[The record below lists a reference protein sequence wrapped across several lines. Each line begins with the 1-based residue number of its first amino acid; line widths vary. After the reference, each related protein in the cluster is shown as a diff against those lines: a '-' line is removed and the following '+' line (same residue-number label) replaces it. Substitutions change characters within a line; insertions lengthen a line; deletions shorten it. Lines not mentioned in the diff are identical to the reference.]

1 MRFKAEAR
9 ALYYT
14 AHHIGKKT
22 CRKRKK
28 QGSDPYLIEIPAIPD
43 EKRIAGTVDVGILDI
58 PTEQI
63 VGVASAE
70 DRELY
75 SWDFMPLNPAGS
87 EFADQWCA
95 LYQHYLSDAGIRGPI
110 SCYEYMGRFYVL
122 DGKKRVSVVKSY
134 GAPTICASVTRILPV
149 KTEEEEVQRYYEFLE
164 AFEKTR
170 LYQVALTKTGS
181 FPKLQIALGYDEG
194 HVWTESDRFSFMF
207 NWPVISRAFEQAFN
221 GYLKI
226 TTADALVTLL
236 EDYSYTQIIK
246 TPSWVLSR
254 LFQSAW
260 KKLYVIANPEVSMDM
275 LTVTKKVACFDE
287 GEDLRLELVQKG

>member
-9 ALYYT
+9 TRYYN
-14 AHHIGKKT
+14 AHHLGKKT
-22 CRKRKK
+22 RRKREK
-28 QGSDPYLIEIPAIPD
+28 QGSDPYLVEMGSILD
-43 EKRIAGTVDVGILDI
+43 EKMIAGTVDVGVLDI

-63 VGVASAE
+63 VGIATAE
-70 DRELY
+70 DRERY
-75 SWDFMPLNPAGS
+75 ACDFMPLNPTGS
-87 EFADQWCA
+87 EFADQWCT
-95 LYQHYLSDAGIRGPI
+95 LYQHYLSDEGIRGPI
-110 SCYEYMGRFYVL
+110 RCYEYMGRFYVL

-134 GAPTICASVTRILPV
+134 GAPTICASVTRLLPV
-149 KTEEEEVQRYYEFLE
+149 KTEEEEVLRYYEFLE

-170 LYQVALTKTGS
+170 LYQVAFTKTGS
-181 FPKLQIALGYDEG
+181 FPKLQAALGYDEG

-207 NWPVISRAFEQAFN
+207 NWPAISHAFEQAFN

-236 EDYSYTQIIK
+236 EDHSYMQISK

-254 LFQSAW
+254 LFQSVW

-275 LTVTKKVACFDE
+275 LTITAMHFI
-287 GEDLRLELVQKG
+287 

>member
-122 DGKKRVSVVKSY
+122 DGKKRVSVAKSY

-164 AFEKTR
+164 AFEKTG
-170 LYQVALTKTGS
+170 LYQVAFTKTGS
-181 FPKLQIALGYDEG
+181 FPKLQAALGHDEG
-194 HVWTESDRFSFMF
+194 HVWTESDRFSFLF
-207 NWPVISRAFEQAFN
+207 HWHAISHAFQEAFH

-236 EDYSYTQIIK
+236 EDHSYAQIIK
-246 TPSWVLSR
+246 TPSWVLSG

-260 KKLYVIANPEVSMDM
+260 KKLYVIANPEVTMDM
-275 LTVTKKVACFDE
+275 LTMTKKVS
-287 GEDLRLELVQKG
+287 